1 MFYPVF
7 TPIFSPLNT
16 SLTNKSGKSG
26 PLTFAQ
32 RAPDLEGPCAVY
44 VGENFAIKTQEWY
57 NMPVLVND
65 ISLAGVVVTKYFSS
79 KELKKMQLTVGG
91 YRLLT
96 VPNAG
101 GSSVISEVLSF
112 EVLNRCFS
120 AKLKKTEMEVSY
132 FPLGG
137 SITDYT
143 CELFHNTVAVSVTRA
158 MKFQGDYCLDDAQR
172 LLNKK
177 LRGIIQST
185 RNSLEKWSKQILHV
199 WSISQQVTRTLLQA
213 YDTIEPETKANTIVM
228 ITTAENADYIFSN
241 G

>member
-1 MFYPVF
+1 
-7 TPIFSPLNT
+7 
-16 SLTNKSGKSG
+16 
-26 PLTFAQ
+26 
-32 RAPDLEGPCAVY
+32 
-44 VGENFAIKTQEWY
+44 
-57 NMPVLVND
+57 MPVLVND
-65 ISLAGVVVTKYFSS
+65 SSLAGVVVTKYFSS
-79 KELKKMQLTVGG
+79 RELKKMKLTLGG

-112 EVLNRCFS
+112 ELLNKCFS

-143 CELFHNTVAVSVTRA
+143 CEMFHNTVAVSVTRA
-158 MKFQGDYCLDDAQR
+158 MKYRGDYSLEDAQR

-177 LRGIIQST
+177 LKGVIQST
-185 RNSLEKWSKQILHV
+185 QNSLENWSKQILHV
-199 WSISQQVTRTLLQA
+199 WSTSHHVTATLVQA
-213 YDTIEPETKANTIVM
+213 YDTIEPETRANTVVM
-228 ITTAENADYIFSN
+228 ITTAENADYIFNN